1 MTGLSPT
8 VNFLFDSPHQRYEE
22 PMLFDP
28 LHSNPQQIESCPPE
42 SDPRNDLAPECEEPN
57 PTDAVSGPFMTEN
70 DALAFNTNMNIQP
83 ELVTSTQPEERRHS
97 FGLHI
102 STINVSTSINYHRAR

>member
-1 MTGLSPT
+1 MTGPSPT

-28 LHSNPQQIESCPPE
+28 LHSNPQQMESCLPE
-42 SDPRNDLAPECEEPN
+42 SDSRNDLAPEGEEGN
-57 PTDAVSGPFMTEN
+57 PTDAVSGPFMTGN
-70 DALAFNTNMNIQP
+70 DASAFDTNMNMQP
-83 ELVTSTQPEERRHS
+83 ELVTSTQPEECRHS

-102 STINVSTSINYHRAR
+102 STINVST